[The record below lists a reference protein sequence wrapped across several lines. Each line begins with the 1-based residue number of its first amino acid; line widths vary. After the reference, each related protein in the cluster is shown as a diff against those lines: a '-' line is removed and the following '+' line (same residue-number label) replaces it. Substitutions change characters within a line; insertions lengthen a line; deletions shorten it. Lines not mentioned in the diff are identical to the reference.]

1 MKAPSRILLLGVGNI
16 LWADEGFGVRCVEA
30 FAERFETPDAVTILD
45 GGTQGLLL
53 IDPIREH
60 DRVIL
65 FDAVDFG
72 GAPAQLSVVRDDAI
86 PAFVGA
92 RAMSLHQTGM
102 TDVLS
107 LAALLGWKPESATLI
122 GVQPVVLEDYG
133 GSLTHDIR
141 ARLDEA
147 LEIAAAELQAWGF
160 PITRRAAPLRGDA
173 VITQALAIDF
183 YEAGRPSAEEAC
195 RFGDERVLVR
205 SAA

>member
-1 MKAPSRILLLGVGNI
+1 MTAPSRILLLGVGNI

-30 FAERFETPDAVTILD
+30 FAERFETPEFVTILD

-72 GAPAQLSVVRDDAI
+72 GTPAQLSVVRDEAI

-133 GSLTHDIR
+133 GSLTPDV
-141 ARLDEA
+141 RLRVEEA
-147 LEIAAAELQAWGF
+147 LDIAAAELQSWGV
-160 PITRRAAPLRGDA
+160 PITRRSVPLRGDT
-173 VITQALAIDF
+173 VITSALSIDF
-183 YEAGRPSAEEAC
+183 YEAGRPSAEDAC